1 MPAKAKPAA
10 KPRPMRVLWFTW
22 EFPPLIAGGLAM
34 ACYGMVKAL
43 LKQGVEIDLVLP
55 TREEVYFPLRTPED
69 ADDLPVVW
77 LDDTRRQQAGFDELT
92 TMDDRMDA
100 VGVSDPGDPYDDGQ
114 DNTDAMRYYI
124 SHITQNFADY
134 TSDFEEVWD
143 DLSVHLMGDED
154 IFRKVQQFTL
164 RAERFAEKLEYDA
177 IHAHDWLCYAAGMI
191 AKKMSGKPLVA
202 HIHATEFDRA
212 GGAGN
217 ERVHKIEFA
226 GMTYADIVCAVSR
239 YTAEMIIARY
249 RVDTGKIRIVHNAFF
264 ITDELKDSVRRIFE
278 GTTILFLGRITLQKG
293 PEYFLEVA
301 RRVLSKH
308 PEARFIVAGSGDMA
322 RKITHQSARMG
333 LRNRFLFAGFLN
345 RREVEYIVKASDI
358 YMLPSISEP
367 FGIAPLE
374 AMAYG
379 VTAVISKQ
387 SGVSEVVQN
396 AYKLDFWDIA
406 GMVRT
411 INYLIEHPDKRREM
425 GQAGMKE
432 VHAIQWDGAATKIKE
447 AYEEVIGDATLP
459 NPSL

>member
-1 MPAKAKPAA
+1 
-10 KPRPMRVLWFTW
+10 MRVLWFTW
-22 EFPPLIAGGLAM
+22 EFPPLIAGGLSM

-43 LKQGVEIDLVLP
+43 LKQGVEIDLVIP

-69 ADDLPVVW
+69 ADTLPVEW
-77 LDDTRRQQAGFDELT
+77 LDEDRRDEADFDELT
-92 TMDDRMDA
+92 TIDERMDA
-100 VGVSDPGDPYDDGQ
+100 IGVSDPGDPYDDGQ
-114 DNTDAMRYYI
+114 DNTEAMQYYI
-124 SHITQNFADY
+124 AHITRDFADY
-134 TSDFEEVWD
+134 ANDFEDVWEN
-143 DLSVHLMGDED
+143 LSTYLEGDEE
-154 IFRKVQQFTL
+154 IFRKVQQYTL
-164 RAERFAEKLEYDA
+164 RAERFAEKLNYDA
-177 IHAHDWLCYAAGMI
+177 IHAHDWLCYTAGMI
-191 AKKMSGKPLVA
+191 AKKMSGKPLVT

-217 ERVHKIEFA
+217 ERVHRIEFA
-226 GMTYADIVCAVSR
+226 GMTYADTVLAVSR
-239 YTAEMIIARY
+239 YTAEMIISRY

-264 ITDELKDSVRRIFE
+264 ITDELKNNVRRIFD

-301 RRVLSKH
+301 RRVLRKH

-345 RREVEYIVKASDI
+345 RLEVEHIVKASDI

-387 SGVSEVVQN
+387 SGVSEVVTN
-396 AYKLDFWDIA
+396 AYKLDFWDIG
-406 GMVRT
+406 GMVHT
-411 INYLIEHPDKRREM
+411 INRLIENPEECREM
-425 GQAGMKE
+425 GRKGMEE
-432 VHAIQWDGAATKIKE
+432 VHTIQWYDASTKIRE
-447 AYEEVIGDATLP
+447 AYEELVG
-459 NPSL
+459 